1 MSVTS
6 GSAQVSRSSS
16 RGIVLNWTQTSS
28 GNTSIISW
36 SAEVVKG
43 TYNYELMRDCI
54 FTATCSVGTITS
66 TSVGTLSNGSL
77 TVTLINNKNPYD
89 VRYDSMDNS
98 SGTFTITHDSSA
110 NATFSIY
117 MSAFIYQSTV
127 TNDDAY
133 PQNWQLPQLY
143 GACIAPA
150 SISTAPTIIAPSGTF
165 TVTWSG
171 ADGGVNNTITGYRI
185 YYLVSQ
191 NGAAPTTSTT
201 TYKDVTST
209 SKSGSTTITLSSAE
223 RAYKVVCG
231 IVTMGSAG
239 SSYYSSIKTGG
250 LVTINS
256 LPSAPTPSIT
266 SVKIASSSTGQSV
279 TVTPG
284 QDNVD
289 TSQTIRVDYATSPT
303 ESKSTYNSALNINP
317 TEGESITYYFWS
329 FDGVE
334 YSSDYSTCT
343 VEKNTKPVINTF
355 TYNVAP
361 DQLTA
366 FEQSG
371 ASGDYFLGFV
381 NKIVPKINCS
391 KVGTLYWTV
400 DFEPSTDITTNF
412 KISRSVTGDSFQVST
427 INTDIVMNLIDI
439 DLMSKYIYS
448 TLTTQYKYYRW
459 RIKCRLYDGIE
470 HSDYKYLPAAEQDEV
485 KYYALPGMSTVR
497 HKYNQFNSGDISNTK
512 AGNMYKEVR
521 FELYKD
527 TSITSYSI
535 TSKVGNT
542 VIGNSFTSTI
552 IGDYIYL
559 DVTLNTAPGSGN
571 TVSFIINGTN
581 SSGVIKTVSSSMIE
595 CLYPTFRNLQNGGGI
610 IKPFTNKN
618 SDNDDTYNVIIV
630 NPFIYSDLGTALTQ
644 YECGNSASDAI
655 KVVLYRSGSSED
667 VHSTSGAIS
676 IGADTLY
683 FPMSKSSTYSWGSLG
698 LSPNKYKG
706 TYTYNLKMRIKNLY
720 NAEFESES
728 VTGTLNFDEK
738 VINQEI
744 TSIQYKTSSS
754 DSWSKG
760 DIGSNRIQEGLYLKV
775 NFSYDAY
782 SADELRFYLYRDSN
796 IVADFSENA
805 QARAT
810 NQTPKSES
818 KSFEIGP
825 LGEITSTNNINWKV
839 RIINNGGTSDT
850 SNKTTSAL
858 RHTVPTWNFTSCSV
872 DTTSHE
878 ASDYY
883 LSYSFEMS
891 DSGCNSGWSATY
903 YLNDG
908 TNDITSSFT
917 PSVSS
922 QTYSGTVQC
931 MSSYMDWEVKSIAVK
946 MESTAQG
953 LLTNTKTYITNFI
966 LVYQLTP
973 TIAYRKNYLGI
984 NTSNPQLTGVVEIHN
999 STGHDGI
1006 ILVSNIGQ
1014 VFISP
1019 SGIIDIL

>member
-1 MSVTS
+1 MSVIS
-6 GSAQVSRSSS
+6 GSAQVYRSSG
-16 RGIVLNWTQTSS
+16 RGIILSWTQTSS

-36 SAEVVKG
+36 NAEVDRG
-43 TYNYELMRDCI
+43 SYNYELMRDCT

-77 TVTLINNKNPYD
+77 TVTLIDYKNPYD

-150 SISTAPTIIAPSGTF
+150 SISTAPTIIAPNGAF

-201 TYKDVTST
+201 TYKYVPLT

-239 SSYYSSIKTGG
+239 PSYYSSIKTGG

-289 TSQTIRVDYATSPT
+289 TSQTIRVDYATSPSPT
-303 ESKSTYNSALNINP
+303 ESKSIYNSALNINP
-317 TEGESITYYFWS
+317 AEGESITYYFWS

-366 FEQSG
+366 FGQSD

-381 NKIVPKINCS
+381 NKIVPKVNCS

-412 KISRSVTGDSFQVST
+412 KTSRSVTGDSFQVST

-459 RIKCRLYDGIE
+459 RIKCRLYDGVE
-470 HSDYKYLPAAEQDEV
+470 HSDYKYLPTDKV

-497 HKYNQFNSGDISNTK
+497 HKYNQFNSGDINNTK

-552 IGDYIYL
+552 NGNYIYL

-595 CLYPTFRNLQNGGGI
+595 CLYPTFSNLQNGGGI

-618 SDNDDTYNVIIV
+618 SDNDDTYNVTIV

-655 KVVLYRSGSSED
+655 KVVLYRSGFNED
-667 VHSTSGAIS
+667 VHST
-676 IGADTLY
+676 IGTIKIEADTLY

-698 LSPNKYKG
+698 LTPSNYKG
-706 TYTYNLKMRIKNLY
+706 TYTYNLKMRITNLY
-720 NAEFESES
+720 GAKFESES
-728 VTGTLNFDEK
+728 VIGTLNFDEK

-744 TSIQYKTSSS
+744 TSIHYKISSS
-754 DSWSKG
+754 DNWSKE
-760 DIGSNRIQEGLYLKV
+760 DIGSNCIQEGLYLKI
-775 NFSYDAY
+775 NFSYESY

-796 IVADFSENA
+796 IFANFSENA
-805 QARAT
+805 QERAT
-810 NQTPKSES
+810 NQTPISGS

-825 LGEITSTNNINWKV
+825 LGEITSASDVNWKV

-850 SNKTTSAL
+850 LNKSTPAL
-858 RHTVPTWNFTSCSV
+858 QHTAPTWSFTSCNV
-872 DTTSHE
+872 NTTSHE
-878 ASDYY
+878 ASDYF
-883 LSYSFEMS
+883 LDYSFEIT
-891 DSGCNSGWSATY
+891 DPGCNSGWSATY
-903 YLNDG
+903 CLNDG
-908 TNDITSSFT
+908 THNITDILT
-917 PSVSS
+917 PTVSNK
-922 QTYSGTVQC
+922 TYRGTEPC
-931 MSSYMDWEVKSIAVK
+931 IDNYKNWEVKSITVE
-946 MESTAQG
+946 MQSTATG
-953 LLTNTKTYITNFI
+953 LLTKTKPYTTNFI

-984 NTSNPQLTGVVEIHN
+984 NTSNPQLTSVVEIHN
-999 STGHDGI
+999 STGHDGV
-1006 ILVSNIGQ
+1006 ILVNNIGQ